1 MCFDNKD
8 KNNKNAISFD
18 ESETKECINENQ
30 KNKNAK
36 LMLGKELINIGKRQC
51 SGCSFC
57 DPDNF
62 ILRRKTIF
70 SLLKWGEL

>member
-30 KNKNAK
+30 TNKNVK
-36 LMLGKELINIGKRQC
+36 LKKCKAYVR
-51 SGCSFC
+51 
-57 DPDNF
+57 
-62 ILRRKTIF
+62 
-70 SLLKWGEL
+70 